1 MLCGASHSFGRR
13 QLQIRANQR
22 KVNAVCVLL
31 GKRGDNRFRSQGYGI
46 LHQSILAFMALT
58 QMQLIQSLG
67 EAMAW
72 LERELNWGVPATE
85 LRHLCGRIGEL
96 YAALITN
103 GQMAVAV
110 NQHGY
115 DVVSAQGERISVKTT
130 AMTSGSGHIAFNRNT
145 LNQVD
150 RVIILRV
157 NTEEMQIETL
167 LDAPV
172 EVVIS
177 MVAGAADNLNLS
189 LSRLLKRDKARSEIK
204 ATKEVQF
211 QNYTIRELETGTIEL
226 EQNDQIVHPVKP
238 ALRDIAIQLNVPF
251 LNSNGNAFNTRQLG
265 SQVIKSLE
273 EMTHAGDESAPNGV

>member
-1 MLCGASHSFGRR
+1 
-13 QLQIRANQR
+13 
-22 KVNAVCVLL
+22 
-31 GKRGDNRFRSQGYGI
+31 
-46 LHQSILAFMALT
+46 
-58 QMQLIQSLG
+58 
-67 EAMAW
+67 
-72 LERELNWGVPATE
+72 
-85 LRHLCGRIGEL
+85 
-96 YAALITN
+96 
-103 GQMAVAV
+103 MAVAV

-238 ALRDIAIQLNVPF
+238 ALRDIAIQLNVPL